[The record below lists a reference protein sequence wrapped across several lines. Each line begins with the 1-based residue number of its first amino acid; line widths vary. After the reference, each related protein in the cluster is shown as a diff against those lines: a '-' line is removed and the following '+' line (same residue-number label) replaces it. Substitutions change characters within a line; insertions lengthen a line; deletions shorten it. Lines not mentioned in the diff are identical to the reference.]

1 MASVPTVRPD
11 SAAFSE
17 RPPLGRLHRMPKGI
31 VAIIGRPNV
40 GKSTLYNRLIE
51 RRDAIVE
58 DTAGVTRDRL
68 YGTAEWNGEQ
78 FTVVDTGGFVDGSE
92 DVFERAVAEQV
103 ELALQEADVIL
114 FMVDVQ
120 TGLTPSDEDVANL
133 IRRHHKHNVLLV
145 MNKVDQNIHESLTH
159 EFYGLGIENTYSI
172 SALSGSGT
180 GDVLDHVAR
189 LIAALPDRQT
199 EFEIPRIA
207 IVGRPNVG
215 KSSFVNALLGRNE
228 NIVTPIAGTTRDS
241 LYTRFN
247 GFGMD
252 CYLVDTAGLRR
263 KARVSDNIEY
273 YSTMRTLRAIEHCDV
288 AILML
293 DATLGME
300 AQDLKI
306 LQQIQKHK
314 KGLVILVNKWDLVDK
329 AQITDRKFIDHIQQR
344 IAPLSHIPIIFTSTV
359 ERKRLLKAL
368 EKAMEV
374 YANRN
379 LRIPTREL
387 MNYMEPIL
395 QQTPPPGNR
404 GMPVRIKFCTQV
416 DGRNPSFAF
425 FANHPKHVKESYARF
440 LENRIREQWPFEGW
454 PINIYFRQK

>member
-1 MASVPTVRPD
+1 
-11 SAAFSE
+11 
-17 RPPLGRLHRMPKGI
+17 MPKGV

-58 DTAGVTRDRL
+58 DTSGVTRDRL

-78 FTVVDTGGFVDGSE
+78 FTVVDTGGFVRDSE
-92 DVFERAVAEQV
+92 DVFESAVAEQV
-103 ELALQEADVIL
+103 EVALSEADVIL

-120 TGLTPSDEDVANL
+120 AGLMPSDEDVAAL
-133 IRRHHKHNVLLV
+133 IRRHHKPNVLLV
-145 MNKVDQNIHESLTH
+145 MNKVDQAIHLSLTH
-159 EFYGLGIENTYSI
+159 EFYGLGVENTYTI

-189 LIAALPDRQT
+189 LIADLPDRQT
-199 EFEIPRIA
+199 EFEVPRIA

-215 KSSFVNALLGRNE
+215 KSSFVNALLGRTE

-247 GFGMD
+247 AFGMD
-252 CYLVDTAGLRR
+252 CYLVDTAGLRK
-263 KARVSDNIEY
+263 KAKVSDNIEY
-273 YSTMRTLRAIEHCDV
+273 YSTMRSLRAVEHCDV

-293 DATLGME
+293 DATMGME

-314 KGLVILVNKWDLVDK
+314 KGLVILINKWDLVDK
-329 AQITDRKFIDHIQQR
+329 TQMTDRTFIEHVESR
-344 IAPLSHIPIIFTSTV
+344 IAPLSHIPIVLTSTV
-359 ERKRLLKAL
+359 EKKRLLKGL

-374 YANRN
+374 YANRDI
-379 LRIPTREL
+379 RIPTREL
-387 MNYMEPIL
+387 MEYMEPIL
-395 QQTPPPGNR
+395 QNTPPPGHR
-404 GMPVRIKFCTQV
+404 GMAVRIKFATQV

-425 FANHPKHVKESYARF
+425 FANHPKHVKENYARF
-440 LENRIREQWPFEGW
+440 LENRLRERWPFEGW
-454 PINIYFRQK
+454 PLSIYFRQK